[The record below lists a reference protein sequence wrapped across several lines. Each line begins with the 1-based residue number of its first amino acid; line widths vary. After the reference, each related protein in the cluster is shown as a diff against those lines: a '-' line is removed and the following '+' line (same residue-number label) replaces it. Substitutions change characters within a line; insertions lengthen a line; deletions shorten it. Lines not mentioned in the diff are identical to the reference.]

1 MVRHDLLGDKMLIKT
16 ISERG
21 DGYDRPSQ
29 YDELFMDLKVY
40 QKAEDRE
47 DSTEVVFS
55 EHTDAELLMTDA
67 DVVTPVVKR
76 IL

>member
-1 MVRHDLLGDKMLIKT
+1 
-16 ISERG
+16 
-21 DGYDRPSQ
+21 
-29 YDELFMDLKVY
+29 MDLKVY

-55 EHTDAELLMTDA
+55 EHTDAEHLMTDT

-76 IL
+76 ILQSMKHGEISSTRVLPQYVEENDPEFKTRHPEY